1 MLKIT
6 PHSPKAA
13 EAQPLTTDHLK
24 ESDRSVLVR
33 GVHTNSLYLA
43 WRGLDQDSHEFCTF
57 NLQTGALCNCGRLAN
72 YHVVPASEQHT
83 FTFQNQ
89 P

>member
-13 EAQPLTTDHLK
+13 EAQPLTADSFPKFREAILARLCGRTLF
-24 ESDRSVLVR
+24 
-33 GVHTNSLYLA
+33 LA
-43 WRGLDQDSHEFCTF
+43 WRYLGQDPDKCEILSLSEGRVYHDQVMDSYS
-57 NLQTGALCNCGRLAN
+57 A
-72 YHVVPASEQHT
+72 VPADEQHT